1 MTHFAQL
8 VLPTFADS
16 RGALTVLDGVLPFPI
31 VRTYWIYGSDGQTR
45 GGHRHHKTRQALI
58 AISGTVTIYMNDG
71 VISDNIELDSPN
83 RCLLV
88 EPKDW
93 HTMTF
98 GKGAVLLVISSH
110 PYDRTEYIDAPY
122 DQSTP

>member
-1 MTHFAQL
+1 
-8 VLPTFADS
+8 
-16 RGALTVLDGVLPFPI
+16 
-31 VRTYWIYGSDGQTR
+31 
-45 GGHRHHKTRQALI
+45 
-58 AISGTVTIYMNDG
+58 MNDG

>member
-16 RGALTVLDGVLPFPI
+16 RGALTVLEGVLPFSI
-31 VRTYWIYGSDGQTR
+31 ARTYWIYGSDGQTR

-71 VISDNIELDSPN
+71 VISDNIELNSPS

-110 PYDRTEYIDAPY
+110 PYDRSEYIDTPY

>member
-8 VLPTFADS
+8 DLPTFADS
-16 RGALTVLDGVLPFPI
+16 RGALTVLEGVLPFPI
-31 VRTYWIYGSDGQTR
+31 ARVYWIYGSDNQTR
-45 GGHRHHKTRQALI
+45 GGHRHHNTRQALI
-58 AISGTVTIYMNDG
+58 ATSGIVTIHLNDG
-71 VISDNIELDSPN
+71 VMSDNIELNSPN

-110 PYDRTEYIDAPY
+110 PYDRSEYIDTPY
-122 DQSTP
+122 DQ

>member
-1 MTHFAQL
+1 MTYFTQL
-8 VLPTFADS
+8 DLPTFGDS
-16 RGALTVLDGVLPFPI
+16 RGVLTVLDGALPFPI
-31 VRTYWIYGSDGQTR
+31 ARVYWIYGAANQVR

-58 AISGTVTIYMNDG
+58 AITGKVTIYMNDG
-71 VISDNIELDSPN
+71 VICDNVILDTPS

-98 GKGAVLLVISSH
+98 DQDSVLLVIASH
-110 PYDRTEYIDAPY
+110 PYDRSDYIDTPY
-122 DQSTP
+122 DLK